1 MHSAAA
7 TPDIAVLRTTVASHL
22 PELWPAV
29 SVGLATCATL
39 LLAENANPTALIY
52 VGGPS
57 TGKTTV
63 ASMFEG
69 ATITVQGKPQPLC
82 YRSDKFTPAAFVSQA
97 ANRTSEELKNV
108 DLLPRI
114 KDKVLLTPELAPIF
128 RGKDDEL
135 TNTFSTITR
144 VLDGQG
150 LQTDSGTHG
159 QRGYAGPHL
168 FAWIGC
174 TTPFEPRVWRIMS
187 QLGSRLFFLVMQAG
201 RKVTV
206 EDLLAVGTGPSY
218 QERLSVCRAG
228 VHRFL
233 KDLFATH
240 GGVRSVSWSVEGDD
254 PEARRWLAQCALLL
268 AAMRSVPIEEREPG
282 TGKTVYRAG
291 CPEGPERALA
301 VLTNL
306 ARGRALVHGRRQIS
320 MDDLPLIATV
330 TVSSM
335 PGEASAIFRALVER
349 GGELRVE
356 EVRVLLGAE
365 HPESARTRMRYL
377 DALGVMEFVN
387 PGQGQTGVL
396 RFRPEWEWCGS
407 PEFRRLLLGP
417 LDGGAAPV
425 VVSDRGRVSPTPL
438 VRPEGVCEEFTPLYL
453 VEHPDWKK

>member
-1 MHSAAA
+1 MSSTDQQSDQTTVLPDESPIPSTA
-7 TPDIAVLRTTVASHL
+7 DIAQLRATVEDNL
-22 PELWPAV
+22 PEYWPAV

-39 LLAENANPTALIY
+39 LLAENTNPTALIY

-69 ATITVQGKPQPLC
+69 ATIIVDGKSVDLTN
-82 YRSDKFTPAAFVSQA
+82 RSDRFTPAAFVSQA
-97 ANRTSEELKNV
+97 ANRTGRELMNV

-135 TNTFSTITR
+135 THTFATITR

-159 QRGYAGPHL
+159 RRGYAGPHL

-174 TTPFEPRVWRIMS
+174 TTPFEPRVWKIMS

-201 RKVTV
+201 RQVTV
-206 EDLLAVGTGPSY
+206 EDLLAIGTGPSY
-218 QERLSVCRAG
+218 QERLSACRTG

-233 KDLFATH
+233 NNLFAVH
-240 GGVRSVSWSVEGDD
+240 GGVRSVSWLVEDD
-254 PEARRWLAQCALLL
+254 EPEARVWLAQCALLL
-268 AAMRSVPIEEREPG
+268 AAMRSVPIEEREPS
-282 TGKTVYRAG
+282 TGRIVYRTG

-306 ARGRALVHGRRQIS
+306 ARGLALVHGRRHIS
-320 MDDLPLIATV
+320 MDDLPLIVTV

-335 PGEASAIFRALVER
+335 PGEASSIFRALLEKGGGLKVED
-349 GGELRVE
+349 
-356 EVRVLLGAE
+356 VRVLLGAE
-365 HPESARTRMRYL
+365 HPESARTRVRYL

-387 PGQGQTGVL
+387 PGQGQAGVL
-396 RFRPEWEWCGS
+396 RFHRDWQWCSS

-417 LDGGAAPV
+417 GAPEV
-425 VVSDRGRVSPTPL
+425 VRDL
-438 VRPEGVCEEFTPLYL
+438 GVCEP
-453 VEHPDWKK
+453 